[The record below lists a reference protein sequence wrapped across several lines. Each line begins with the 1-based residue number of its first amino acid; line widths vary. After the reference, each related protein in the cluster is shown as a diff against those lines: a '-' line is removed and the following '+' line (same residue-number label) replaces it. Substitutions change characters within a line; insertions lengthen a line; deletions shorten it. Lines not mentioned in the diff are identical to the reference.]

1 MILLS
6 SGSFLTRK
14 TFCSK
19 SFYLLRGYLG
29 VCPGSFPF
37 FIDDLIGLQQAPV
50 FANGVDNAELQF
62 NLAH

>member
-6 SGSFLTRK
+6 SSSFLTRK

-19 SFYLLRGYLG
+19 SFDLLRRYLG
-29 VCPGSFPF
+29 VCPGAFPF
-37 FIDDLIGLQQAPV
+37 FIDDLIGLQQAPM
-50 FANGVDNAELQF
+50 FANGVNDAELQF